1 MNTNFHLQMQWRLRE
16 GLGEAIYEIG
26 VEDSGILL
34 GLTQEELEASM
45 TTLRRMAKQ
54 LGASLTVIRE
64 KTISGH
70 NGQTR
75 KAAEVLVRKVCIQSC
90 MLC

>member
-1 MNTNFHLQMQWRLRE
+1 MQWRLRE

-45 TTLRRMAKQ
+45 KTLRRMAKQ

-64 KTISGH
+64 KNLVGV

-75 KAAEVLVRKVCIQSC
+75 KAAEVLVRKVRDW
-90 MLC
+90 LH

>member
-1 MNTNFHLQMQWRLRE
+1 MCVFKQMQWRLRE

-45 TTLRRMAKQ
+45 CTLRRMAWQ

-64 KTISGH
+64 KNITGI
-70 NGQTR
+70 NGQVR
-75 KAAEVLVRKVCIQSC
+75 KAAEVLVRKVGSGDC
-90 MLC
+90 